1 VCLIELELT
10 LDPSIFFINYD
21 YFNKIF
27 NFLNEIPLSDLLL
40 HHEILFSVQ
49 SVHNHRLRKVIN
61 RSEFFSR
68 EGTFYVW
75 MFG

>member
-1 VCLIELELT
+1 MCLIGVW
-10 LDPSIFFINYD
+10 SIFGSSIFSINYD

-40 HHEILFSVQ
+40 CHEILFSVQ